1 MSAALQ
7 VPAGIVILADVALEL
22 DSAALRQRV
31 RAAAGTP
38 LRRAGTHVEL
48 VVAGVHACLAALPE
62 QAPRGSTAALWTSR
76 AGVRSA
82 TATVLDE
89 LCLHDAP
96 PLPFDFLA
104 TQAVLAAIPLQHAL
118 ATLDAA
124 LYLPWGGDEALRW
137 PRLLQLAAVH
147 VQRGHYTVALCGEV
161 EADET
166 SQRHRCRWLAVGGDN
181 A

>member
-7 VPAGIVILADVALEL
+7 VPAGIVILADLALEL

-137 PRLLQLAAVH
+137 PRLLQLAALQLRSARHTLV
-147 VQRGHYTVALCGEV
+147 LCGTV
-161 EADET
+161 EPGET
-166 SQRHRCRWLAVGGDN
+166 THHCRWVGLAQT
-181 A
+181 